1 MIQVESLAKSYT
13 KGAITTEVLKEISF
27 RIEEGEFVSIM
38 GASGTGKSTLMN
50 ILGALDKP
58 SDGRYLLDGV
68 DVAAL
73 NDDELSELRNR
84 CIGFVFQQFHLLD
97 RTTVLRNVMLPLG
110 GLLITVFAAWIMCAN
125 STAEELGGAG
135 SSYKL
140 WRLLARYVAPAS
152 ILVVFLQAV
161 GLLG

>member
-58 SDGRYLLDGV
+58 SNGRYLLDGL

-73 NDDELSELRNR
+73 NDDALSELRNR
-84 CIGFVFQQFHLLD
+84 
-97 RTTVLRNVMLPLG
+97 TTASRINNKYWIRASRGSG
-110 GLLITVFAAWIMCAN
+110 GLKGDC
-125 STAEELGGAG
+125 
-135 SSYKL
+135 
-140 WRLLARYVAPAS
+140 
-152 ILVVFLQAV
+152 
-161 GLLG
+161 